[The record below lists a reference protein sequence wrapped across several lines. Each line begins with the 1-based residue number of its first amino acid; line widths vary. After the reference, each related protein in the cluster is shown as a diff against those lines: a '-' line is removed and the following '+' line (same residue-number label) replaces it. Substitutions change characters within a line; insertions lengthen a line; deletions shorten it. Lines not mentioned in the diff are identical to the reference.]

1 MASRRAGGGF
11 AVALLA
17 VVLVA
22 TALSVGMLPRPLAA
36 DSQSETEIAGPAA
49 TVTIYDENGT
59 VLGVVNASVAATSE
73 ERYTGLSPYESLAN
87 GSGKL
92 FVYDEASDH
101 AFVMRK
107 MDFPLDIVFIGA
119 DGRITEIHEAPV
131 PSETEGDDLEQ
142 YEGYGQWV
150 LEVPRGWMAAQG
162 IEDGDRVEIE
172 YRDSPVNITT
182 VPGAVN
188 GLSGSQAVSDT

>member
-1 MASRRAGGGF
+1 MASRRAGGVF
-11 AVALLA
+11 ALALLA

-22 TALSVGMLPRPLAA
+22 TTLAVGMLPRPLTTGGESGA
-36 DSQSETEIAGPAA
+36 ETEIAGPAA
-49 TVTIYDENGT
+49 TVTIYDGNGT
-59 VLGVVNASVAATSE
+59 VMGVVDASVADDPD

-92 FVYDEASDH
+92 FVYDEEGRH

-119 DGRITEIHEAPV
+119 DERIDQIHGAPV
-131 PSETEGDDLEQ
+131 PSEDADELTRYRGQ
-142 YEGYGQWV
+142 GQWV
-150 LEVPRGWMAAQG
+150 LEVPRGWMDARG
-162 IEDGDRVEIE
+162 IGTGDRVEIE

-182 VPGAVN
+182 SPG
-188 GLSGSQAVSDT
+188 Q